1 MVGEIHGKFIEDTQL
16 MDDNLTDNFF
26 QELFAVIVVEHSSE
40 DLGHG
45 YTTAK
50 QVT

>member
-1 MVGEIHGKFIEDTQL
+1 MVGKFHGKFIEDTQL
-16 MDDNLTDNFF
+16 IDDNLTEKFF
-26 QELFAVIVVEHSSE
+26 QELFVVIVVEHSSE

-50 QVT
+50 QVN